1 MNQNRNRNDPKV
13 GLTSR
18 KFVMLSFKEIA
29 RIAGNSRSLQECS
42 ESSYPPISKKEK
54 RNEMLPNPGDR
65 SRRVIASPSI
75 WDLFFLCR
83 RRTCSRTRS
92 IARRRR
98 WRSAATEIAK
108 HRLKWDATETVFF
121 SAVFFFLLAFPG
133 GNAGSVNCGPSS
145 GARSSANRMPSGKA
159 ILDRLLPDRESVSF
173 FSSTPNVKSWDAF
186 DILCNFGKSA
196 NENCEISWLLRKSRK
211 HNDVPNFAKKC
222 ATVT

>member
-42 ESSYPPISKKEK
+42 ESSYPPISKNEK

-121 SAVFFFLLAFPG
+121 SAVFFFAGVSWRKRRKRELRTIERCSIFRKSHAQWQGYF
-133 GNAGSVNCGPSS
+133 GSVAP
-145 GARSSANRMPSGKA
+145 RP
-159 ILDRLLPDRESVSF
+159 
-173 FSSTPNVKSWDAF
+173 
-186 DILCNFGKSA
+186 
-196 NENCEISWLLRKSRK
+196 
-211 HNDVPNFAKKC
+211 
-222 ATVT
+222 